1 MAGLEP
7 RIYLGNMTKI
17 LIVEDYASIA
27 NLYSLVLQKSGY
39 TVQIAASGRQA
50 LEQVLSFRP
59 DVILLDIMIP
69 DIDGIEVLKTIR
81 HNPKYKDIQPLIL
94 VTSNVLQEDI
104 SDQAALYGA
113 DGYVVKAN
121 IENKELVTIVEEL
134 LAKGS
139 KSQSDYA
146 GGEQNVPGN

>member
-1 MAGLEP
+1 MA
-7 RIYLGNMTKI
+7 KV
-17 LIVEDYASIA
+17 LIIEDYTSIA
-27 NLYSLVLQKSGY
+27 NLYSMVLQKSGY
-39 TVQIAASGRQA
+39 TVQIAGTGRQA
-50 LEQVLSFRP
+50 LEMVLSFRP

-81 HNPKYKDIQPLIL
+81 HDPKYKDVQPLVL

-121 IENKELVTIVEEL
+121 IENKELVTIVGEL
-134 LAKGS
+134 LTRGRD
-139 KSQSDYA
+139 SQNSQNSDTK
-146 GGEQNVPGN
+146 NNPGA

>member
-1 MAGLEP
+1 MIIWPPGEKLP
-7 RIYLGNMTKI
+7 GSKKI

-81 HNPKYKDIQPLIL
+81 HNPKYSQIQPLVL

-121 IENKELVTIVEEL
+121 IENKELVTIVGEL

-139 KSQSDYA
+139 R
-146 GGEQNVPGN
+146 